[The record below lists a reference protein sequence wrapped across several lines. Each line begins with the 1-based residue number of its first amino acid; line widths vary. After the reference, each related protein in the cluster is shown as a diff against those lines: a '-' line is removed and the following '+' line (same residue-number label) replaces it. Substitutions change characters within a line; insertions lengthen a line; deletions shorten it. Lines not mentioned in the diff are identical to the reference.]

1 MTPETARAVVAAYK
15 RHEDA
20 AGGYALADMPECVR
34 LAAEECGVSYE
45 DARQAVAF
53 SPLAGGHGRFV

>member
-1 MTPETARAVVAAYK
+1 MTPAKAREIVTAYR

-20 AGGYALADMPECVR
+20 AGGFVNADIRKCVR

-45 DARQAVAF
+45 VAREALTDAWAAPMR
-53 SPLAGGHGRFV
+53 AG

>member
-1 MTPETARAVVAAYK
+1 MTPAKAREIVAAYQ

-20 AGGYALADMPECVR
+20 AGGYAHADMRECVR

-45 DARQAVAF
+45 DARGALLDAWAM
-53 SPLAGGHGRFV
+53 SMRAG

>member
-1 MTPETARAVVAAYK
+1 MTPAKAIEIAAAYR

-45 DARQAVAF
+45 DARGVLLDAWSAPMG
-53 SPLAGGHGRFV
+53 SGG

>member
-15 RHEDA
+15 RHGA
-20 AGGYALADMPECVR
+20 RAGGLAHADVPECVR

-45 DARQAVAF
+45 AARGALLDAWAAPMG
-53 SPLAGGHGRFV
+53 SGG